1 MKHSRFNRF
10 LKKTALRIGARTS
23 KSFHYEMAAGT
34 PSRKVFHRAT
44 RADLGVI
51 KDVLINNAYAI
62 PSKTHQDRLRVVY
75 HRILDAGK
83 TPLII
88 DAGANIGT
96 SALWFFKEFEKSHVV
111 AFEPD
116 AGNAGLL
123 EKNLAGLDADVRQA
137 AIGSTDG
144 FVTLVDPG
152 YGHWGYQ
159 TKEAVG
165 GQWKREAMNRVVS
178 EKIVAGYVPFIVK
191 IDIEGGEADLF
202 ESCTEWVDAF
212 ELLVI
217 ELHDWM
223 LPGTANSFNFVKRI
237 GQSKR
242 DFFHAGENIFSMKLE
257 D

>member
-1 MKHSRFNRF
+1 MKRSRFNRF
-10 LKKTALRIGARTS
+10 LKKTVLRIGARTS
-23 KSFHYEMAAGT
+23 KPFRYKMT
-34 PSRKVFHRAT
+34 PSAPLRKVFHRAT

-51 KDVLINNAYAI
+51 KDVLINDAYAI
-62 PSKTHQDRLRVVY
+62 PSTTHQDSIRIAYR
-75 HRILDAGK
+75 RILESSRI
-83 TPLII
+83 PLII

-116 AGNAGLL
+116 ADNAELL
-123 EKNLAGLDADVRQA
+123 ARNLAGLDADVRQA

-152 YGHWGYQ
+152 YGQWGYQ
-159 TKEAVG
+159 TVEAAS
-165 GQWKREAMNRVVS
+165 GQWKREAMSRVVS
-178 EKIVAGYVPFIVK
+178 EKVAAGYQPFIVK

-202 ESCTEWVDAF
+202 ESHTEWVDAF

-223 LPGTANSFNFVKRI
+223 LPGTANSFNFVQRMA
-237 GQSKR
+237 QSKR
-242 DFFHAGENIFSMKLE
+242 DFFHAGENIFSMKLS